1 MERADRL
8 LELAQELAN
17 ERPTLF
23 LSKGP
28 GAGDRDT
35 KEFIHEI
42 RRRAVQTFA
51 MDYGEQTICGANGLR
66 VDYYFPDDATI
77 VEIAFLLKN
86 SPSEFER
93 DVLKA
98 ILADESGQPVRK
110 LVFISKPGAVKRCN
124 APDRRSMIEW
134 AKRVHDLRIT
144 VHELTAGAGARVSET
159 LS

>member
-1 MERADRL
+1 MHRADQL
-8 LELAQELAN
+8 LQLAQALAD

-35 KEFIHEI
+35 KEFIHEL
-42 RRRAVQTFA
+42 RRRAEQVFGV
-51 MDYGEQTICGANGLR
+51 DYAEKEICGANKLCP
-66 VDYYFPDDATI
+66 DYYFPDEQTV

-86 SPSEFER
+86 SPSEFEK
-93 DVLKA
+93 DILKA

-134 AKRVHDLRIT
+134 AERVHGLSIA
-144 VHELTAGAGARVSET
+144 VHELRLPETASDAR
-159 LS
+159 